1 MILYHGRRGARA
13 LLWFI
18 GSTALLMSAPAG
30 AQSGWHEDVTVT
42 AATEPLSFDAQS
54 RVVHVVT
61 REQIARLPVRSV
73 ADALALVAAVD
84 VRSRGADGLQADFSI
99 RGASFGQTLVLV
111 DGVRINDAQS
121 GHHNGDIPVTLDDIE
136 RIEVLGGAGSSLHG
150 ADALGGTINIITRRD
165 RRAPRAVVGGGSF
178 GTADVAGTYDTRALA
193 LSGTF
198 ARSDGFMYDRDYQNG
213 ALSGSLALGSHR
225 VRVAWLDRAFGAN
238 GFYGA
243 SPSKEWTSQLLA
255 TVDRSRLPI
264 GRWQA
269 SWRASARAHADRFL
283 WNVTRP
289 GVLENRHKSYGAG
302 LSGQAEHAL
311 GATTRL
317 AIGGD
322 GGGDWVRSSNLGDHA
337 YGRGAA
343 FAELRY
349 QRARTFIT
357 PAVRADAYSDFGSAV
372 SPSIAAGHWLGPVK
386 LRGNAGHAF
395 RVPTFTELYYRDPNH
410 IASSDLRPE
419 HAWSFEAGADVA
431 ASATWL
437 VGVTTFV
444 RFEDDVIDWVRQTPQ
459 ERWQT
464 ANIRDVTTRGVEL
477 TARRRLGE
485 AGLADI
491 SYVALDSDAPD
502 LGLLSKYVLDYARH
516 KVAMSL
522 AAPVGAGL
530 TAGARLGY
538 TSRVDG
544 REYTLIDARVGRTF
558 GDFTFALD
566 LRNLLDEDYQE
577 IVGVDMPGRSGRV
590 EVAWAPR

>member
-1 MILYHGRRGARA
+1 MVLYHGRRGSRA
-13 LLWFI
+13 A
-18 GSTALLMSAPAG
+18 SLMLSWGLAFSAVPAG
-30 AQSGWHEDVTVT
+30 AQSAWKEEVTVT
-42 AATEPLSFDAQS
+42 ASTEPLSFDAQS
-54 RVVHVVT
+54 RVVQVVT

-136 RIEVLGGAGSSLHG
+136 RIEVMGGAGSSLHG

-165 RRAPRAVVGGGSF
+165 RRGPRAVLGGGSF
-178 GTADVAGTYDTRALA
+178 GTADVSATYDTRSLA
-193 LSGTF
+193 LSGMF
-198 ARSDGFMYDRDYQNG
+198 ARSDGFMYDRDYQTSTV
-213 ALSGSLALGSHR
+213 SGSLALGAHR
-225 VRVAWLDRAFGAN
+225 VRVAWLDRDFGAN

-255 TVDRSRLPI
+255 TVDRSRLGM
-264 GRWQA
+264 GRWMG
-269 SWRASARAHADRFL
+269 SWRASARAHTDRFL

-289 GVLENRHKSYGAG
+289 GVLENRHKSYGVG
-302 LSGQAEHAL
+302 LSGQAERAL
-311 GATTRL
+311 GARRRL

-322 GGGDWVRSSNLGDHA
+322 GGGDWVRSSNLGDHE

-343 FAELRY
+343 FAELRH
-349 QRARTFIT
+349 QWTRSFVT
-357 PAVRADAYSDFGSAV
+357 PAVRVDAYSDFGSAV
-372 SPSIAAGHWLGPVK
+372 SPSIAAGHWVGPVK

-395 RVPTFTELYYRDPNH
+395 RVPTFTELFYRDPNH
-410 IASSDLRPE
+410 VASDDLKPE
-419 HAWSFEAGADVA
+419 RAWNLEGGADVA
-431 ASATWL
+431 PSAAWVLGATA
-437 VGVTTFV
+437 FV

-464 ANIRDVTTRGVEL
+464 ANIREVTTRGIEL
-477 TARRRLGE
+477 TARRRIGE

-491 SYVALDSDAPD
+491 QYVALDSDAPD

-516 KVAMSL
+516 KVATSVTS
-522 AAPVGAGL
+522 PVGAGF

-538 TSRVDG
+538 TKRVDG
-544 REYTLIDARVGRTF
+544 REYTLVDARVGRTF
-558 GDFTFALD
+558 GAFSFALD

-590 EVAWAPR
+590 EVAWTTR

>member
-1 MILYHGRRGARA
+1 MVLYHGRPGVRIA
-13 LLWFI
+13 LLVLSW
-18 GSTALLMSAPAG
+18 GLWATAPAT
-30 AQSGWHEDVTVT
+30 AQSGWQEEVTVT
-42 AATEPLSFDAQS
+42 AATEPLSFDGQS

-121 GHHNGDIPVTLDDIE
+121 GHHNGDIPVTLEDIE
-136 RIEVLGGAGSSLHG
+136 RIEVMGGAGSSLHG

-165 RRAPRAVVGGGSF
+165 RRTPRAVLGGGSF
-178 GTADVAGTYDTRALA
+178 GTADVAGTYDTRAVA
-193 LSGTF
+193 LSGMF
-198 ARSDGFMYDRDYQNG
+198 ARSDGFMYDRDYQTG
-213 ALSGSLALGSHR
+213 AASAGVTLGAHR
-225 VRVAWLDRAFGAN
+225 VRVAWLDRDFGAN

-269 SWRASARAHADRFL
+269 SWRASARAHSDRFL

-289 GVLENRHKSYGAG
+289 GVLENRHKSYGVG
-302 LSGQAEHAL
+302 LSGQVERPFST
-311 GATTRL
+311 TTRL
-317 AIGGD
+317 AVGGE
-322 GGGDWVRSSNLGDHA
+322 GGGDWVRSSNLGDHE

-349 QRARTFIT
+349 QRARTFLT
-357 PAVRADAYSDFGSAV
+357 PAVRVDGYSDFGSSV
-372 SPSIAAGHWLGPVK
+372 SPSIAAGHWVGPVK

-410 IASSDLRPE
+410 LASSDLKPE
-419 HAWSFEAGADVA
+419 KAWNLEGGADLA
-431 ASATWL
+431 ASTTWL
-437 VGVTTFV
+437 VGATAFA

-464 ANIRDVTTRGVEL
+464 ANIREVTTRGLEL

-485 AGLADI
+485 AGLADVQ
-491 SYVALDSDAPD
+491 YVALDSDAPD

-516 KVAMSL
+516 KVATSL
-522 AAPVGAGL
+522 TAAVGAGL
-530 TAGARLGY
+530 TAGARVGY
-538 TSRVDG
+538 TRRVDG
-544 REYTLIDARVGRTF
+544 REYTLVDARVGRRF
-558 GDFTFALD
+558 GEFSFAVD